1 MATLKKSKK
10 PILIVLE
17 GPDMCGKTSHVESVS
32 NMLKS
37 KGYKVDTFKYPIYN
51 GDYGEEIEYF
61 LSSFDISKNNMEEN
75 IKLVADKDYFDF
87 CNKIFSED
95 KLLKLA
101 KKNDF
106 VIVDR
111 FVLSQFVYTAA
122 WLCLLNSYKHNVSLK
137 FKWSINKYKNQL
149 DFVLKRSFAH
159 FKDVLDTFNKS
170 FEIKTILFKKSKF
183 INHIA
188 LNERCQEELSKYDI
202 SENYQVFVS
211 RLFEYVSS
219 IQSYS
224 ESNVNVVLED
234 KPDQCLPIK
243 NNSIVSTNT
252 DVFHNVRNS
261 IDISEIVDTDAI
273 FEKEIQKYIN
283 NLDADGIAKYC
294 VSCEN
299 LRANFESEDKYIEH
313 FVDIEDITV
322 GTYETVDEQ
331 ICKYVETIKEF
342 NND

>member
-1 MATLKKSKK
+1 MT
-10 PILIVLE
+10 
-17 GPDMCGKTSHVESVS
+17 
-32 NMLKS
+32 
-37 KGYKVDTFKYPIYN
+37 
-51 GDYGEEIEYF
+51 
-61 LSSFDISKNNMEEN
+61 
-75 IKLVADKDYFDF
+75 
-87 CNKIFSED
+87 
-95 KLLKLA
+95 
-101 KKNDF
+101 
-106 VIVDR
+106 
-111 FVLSQFVYTAA
+111 
-122 WLCLLNSYKHNVSLK
+122 
-137 FKWSINKYKNQL
+137 
-149 DFVLKRSFAH
+149 
-159 FKDVLDTFNKS
+159 S

-219 IQSYS
+219 IHSYS

-331 ICKYVETIKEF
+331 ICKYVETIKEL